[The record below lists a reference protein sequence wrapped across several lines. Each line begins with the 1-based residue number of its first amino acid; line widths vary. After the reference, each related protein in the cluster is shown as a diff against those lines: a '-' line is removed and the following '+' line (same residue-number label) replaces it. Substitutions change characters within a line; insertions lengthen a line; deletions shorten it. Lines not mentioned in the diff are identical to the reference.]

1 MNQWPTYEQKLAEYW
16 AAYKDKTQSV
26 MIRFFRYL
34 PKSDLTLIVL
44 KGHLLLEES
53 LNELFLRILKLP
65 SAIDDARLTFFQKV
79 CVAQAIMDDVGG
91 HPHFWRSLKRLNA
104 IRNKFAH
111 KLDPS
116 DIQQEVSVFMEDVFE
131 AGGKPSK
138 EVRDE
143 IGANKVELLLKIGIM
158 SVFVGVRALIDGLD
172 AAKYYPMEG
181 EDS

>member
-1 MNQWPTYEQKLAEYW
+1 MNHWPTYEQRLAKYWAEYKGK
-16 AAYKDKTQSV
+16 AVTAMGRLFQ
-26 MIRFFRYL
+26 YL

-44 KGHLLLEES
+44 KGHLLVEES
-53 LNELFLRILKLP
+53 LNELFLRLLKSP
-65 SAIDDARLTFFQKV
+65 TAIDDARLTFFQKV

-116 DIQQEVSVFMEDVFE
+116 DTRQEISAFIDDVFE
-131 AGGKPSK
+131 AGGKTSK
-138 EVRDE
+138 EIRAE
-143 IGANKVELLLKIGIM
+143 IGLEGDELLVKIGMI

-172 AAKYYPMEG
+172 AAKHYPL
-181 EDS
+181 DINHS